1 MEEHQKEYIKLLDE
15 KFGVVGNPR
24 RAFYSYG
31 KIPDIG
37 IIVELEPLKET
48 RIFISDKP
56 KHYYHRWTA
65 ELDSKHLPKCVW
77 ITGMSDRALGL
88 DKGFFI

>member
-15 KFGVVGNPR
+15 KFGVVGKPR

-31 KIPDIG
+31 RIPDRG
-37 IIVELEPLKET
+37 IIVELDPLPIT

-56 KHYYHRWTA
+56 RSYYHRWTT
-65 ELDSKHLPKCVW
+65 ELNSEHLPNCIWLTSK
-77 ITGMSDRALGL
+77 SDRDL
-88 DKGFFI
+88 DINKGFYI